1 MAKVS
6 VLMSVY
12 NAGEYLDQAIQSI
25 LNQTFSDFEFII
37 INDVST
43 DKSANYLEQLSDPR
57 VKLIHNEKNMGLTCS
72 LNIGLKHVTS
82 EYVARMDADD
92 VASPERL
99 ERQVDF
105 LDRHLDYVLIGSSY
119 RLINAQS
126 QVVQTF
132 VKPIDHVELMWL
144 FHTRTALE
152 HGSVTFRYNTQS
164 VPSIYYNENYR
175 TAQDYDFWLQLLKIG
190 KGAITPELFLD
201 YRKHSDNV
209 TATLSKQQITNL
221 KTIAKDFLRDE
232 YQLNDTDSALV
243 GRLIEFLNSEGRC
256 HYRDL
261 AQSIKAI
268 KLIAWLYINKNNLSK
283 SESDYIIRKAHGQIW
298 NTVFAKKEV
307 TILQKLILP
316 LSFPK
321 SFYHLLKRKIMN
333 ESFLATQVQFS

>member
-6 VLMSVY
+6 VLTSVY
-12 NAGEYLDQAIQSI
+12 NAGKYLDEAIQSI

-37 INDVST
+37 INDAST
-43 DKSANYLEQLSDPR
+43 DDSADYLAQLNDPR
-57 VKLIHNEKNMGLTCS
+57 IKLIHNETNMGLTRS
-72 LNIGLKHVTS
+72 LNIGLQHVTT

-99 ERQVDF
+99 ERQVGF
-105 LDRHLDYVLIGSSY
+105 LDRHLDYILVGSSY

-126 QVVQTF
+126 QVIQTF

-164 VPSIYYNENYR
+164 QPRVYYNEIYR

-209 TATLSKQQITNL
+209 TSTLSKQQITNL
-221 KTIAKDFLRDE
+221 KNIAKDFLRDE
-232 YQLNDTDSALV
+232 YPLNNKDSDLI
-243 GRLIEFLNSEGRC
+243 GNLIEFLNSGGRC
-256 HYRDL
+256 SRCDL
-261 AQSIKAI
+261 AQSIDAI
-268 KLIAWLYINKNNLSK
+268 TLIAKLYINKNNLSK
-283 SESDYIIRKAHGQIW
+283 SESDYIMRKAHGQVW

-307 TILQKLILP
+307 TMLQKLSLP

-321 SFYHLLKRKIMN
+321 SFYQLLKRKIMK
-333 ESFLATQVQFS
+333 ESFLATQLQFS